1 MCGGTWPLPQHR
13 NHRPGLSP
21 RVRGNRSDAAFVQL
35 RARSIPACAG
45 EPVRRK
51 ARHRTIAVYP
61 RVCGGTVA
69 ETQTRGAVHGLSP
82 RVRGNPRLHS
92 QVYARRRSIPAC
104 AGEPFGQAFEKCVLA
119 VYPRVCGG
127 TSGFREGN
135 EQIGGL
141 SPRVRGNRSCG
152 VASDAPDGSIPAC
165 AGEPRLEAYLISVSG
180 VYPRVCGGTPP
191 GIVRLDSAEGLSPRV
206 RGNPNDLVFSHT
218 GQRSIPACAGEPQL
232 PCWRARRV
240 GVYPRVCGG
249 TCAVG

>member
-104 AGEPFGQAFEKCVLA
+104 AGEPSTMPRPMSSLR

-127 TSGFREGN
+127 TPSRRAGPLPLH
-135 EQIGGL
+135 GL
-141 SPRVRGNRSCG
+141 SPRVRGNRRRN
-152 VASDAPDGSIPAC
+152 AD
-165 AGEPRLEAYLISVSG
+165 
-180 VYPRVCGGTPP
+180 PP
-191 GIVRLDSAEGLSPRV
+191 SSP
-206 RGNPNDLVFSHT
+206 
-218 GQRSIPACAGEPQL
+218 RSIPACAGEPS
-232 PCWRARRV
+232 RV
-240 GVYPRVCGG
+240 RGYLRLTRVYPRVCGG
-249 TCAVG
+249 TTSPSKRTLSSHGLSPRVRGNLPPHHPDERR